1 LAIAAGRL
9 VNRTGSSPIAAYARN
24 DASTGMPRSID
35 YLDAVP
41 ISRVTGKEPGI
52 FSCPGPFDPTKTM
65 YNQSVIKNN
74 VAQ

>member
-52 FSCPGPFDPTKTM
+52 FSARGRLIPQKPCIIKALSKTT
-65 YNQSVIKNN
+65 
-74 VAQ
+74 

>member
-52 FSCPGPFDPTKTM
+52 FSCSEPVVSTKTT
-65 YNQSVIKNN
+65 YYQLLIENH

>member
-1 LAIAAGRL
+1 
-9 VNRTGSSPIAAYARN
+9 
-24 DASTGMPRSID
+24 MPRSID

-65 YNQSVIKNN
+65 YYQSVINNN

>member
-1 LAIAAGRL
+1 
-9 VNRTGSSPIAAYARN
+9 
-24 DASTGMPRSID
+24 MPRSID

-52 FSCPGPFDPTKTM
+52 FSCSEPVVSTKTT
-65 YNQSVIKNN
+65 YYQLLIENH